1 MSPAAKDVDA
11 YLASVPE
18 EARVALERLRAQIRV
33 AAPSAVEAISYQMPA
48 FKLRGRRLVAF
59 AAFKDHCSLFPG
71 SSVMEAHKDELKGYD
86 ISKGTIRFA
95 PGKPLPAALVKKLIR
110 ARVAENETK
119 RTQVKERKEKE
130 RTR

>member
-18 EARVALERLRAQIRV
+18 EARTALEKLRAQIKA
-33 AAPSAVEAISYQMPA
+33 AAPGALETISYQMPA
-48 FKLRGRRLVAF
+48 FKLRGRLLVYF

-71 SSVMEAHKDELKGYD
+71 SSVMEAHRDELKEYYT
-86 ISKGTIRFA
+86 SKGTIRFS

-110 ARVAENETK
+110 ARVAENEAK